1 MLLLLLARS
10 QALRAEMRMFDVLG
24 CGMVG
29 ACCEGLVRPFYV
41 SRHVGPTASIV
52 VENVFKIVVRSITV
66 IVFLDTH
73 MR

>member
-1 MLLLLLARS
+1 
-10 QALRAEMRMFDVLG
+10 
-24 CGMVG
+24 MVG